1 METQGDGKSGRRRKR
16 GGKGRKGKQVASSAS
31 LETQSTSSRKVN
43 PKGNSS
49 IVNDG
54 TNAGTSLRGQR
65 RQTSE
70 KSKPRGTDEESQFST
85 KSNMASREPA
95 SIPVGRVPSAQSSSR
110 LNTGNSGKAVD
121 LLQQSRPAE
130 KTKQQ
135 KLPLSSSD
143 EFLSEIVCQL
153 ATNGGS
159 LPVKTFRKSHG
170 HLYDSMIKLSPD
182 KTVRGFV
189 QKYSHVLKGRPD
201 TGTIDVLTFTPDLE
215 ICKAHGSNAGSCTVV
230 DCRCLHICKFQMMSQ
245 CSMGETCFFGHN
257 LRNTYN
263 KSVLEYYFMNKLS
276 KQQIRGFLCKM
287 NNRRGLTLPGI
298 CSFYNSQKGC
308 RKPDKCPFLH
318 ICKHYILGDCQ
329 FARRKCSFSHEIFDK
344 QPQSILSKYSLSETT
359 FEELQ
364 RVLKA
369 ELQGTEYS
377 SSSDEHYTGD
387 SSYDDQNSD
396 VSSNEPADVEEIF
409 ENESD
414 VRDDMK
420 TVNNG
425 LRCLPA
431 WSSDSESRHLPLEG
445 GQQPKVSS
453 SEHVELMSPPITSST
468 EDGDIDSRVTR
479 SLPSSNPRWQVS
491 TATDRK
497 TIELGAS
504 DRQELEF
511 LYHTY
516 LRARECTVSLNG
528 KK

>member
-1 METQGDGKSGRRRKR
+1 M
-16 GGKGRKGKQVASSAS
+16 
-31 LETQSTSSRKVN
+31 
-43 PKGNSS
+43 
-49 IVNDG
+49 
-54 TNAGTSLRGQR
+54 
-65 RQTSE
+65 
-70 KSKPRGTDEESQFST
+70 F
-85 KSNMASREPA
+85 
-95 SIPVGRVPSAQSSSR
+95 
-110 LNTGNSGKAVD
+110 
-121 LLQQSRPAE
+121 
-130 KTKQQ
+130 
-135 KLPLSSSD
+135 
-143 EFLSEIVCQL
+143 
-153 ATNGGS
+153 
-159 LPVKTFRKSHG
+159 
-170 HLYDSMIKLSPD
+170 KLSPD

-215 ICKAHGSNAGSCTVV
+215 ICKAHGSNAGSCTV

-245 CSMGETCFFGHN
+245 CSRGKTCFFGHN
-257 LRNTYN
+257 LRNKYN
-263 KSVLEYYFMNKLS
+263 RSVLEYYFMNKLS
-276 KQQIRGFLCKM
+276 NQQIRGFLCKI

-298 CSFYNSQKGC
+298 CTYYNSQGC

-329 FARRKCSFSHEIFDK
+329 FGRRKCSLSHEISDK
-344 QPQSILSKYSLSETT
+344 QPHSILSKYSLSETT

-369 ELQGTEYS
+369 ELQDTGNSFSGEYS
-377 SSSDEHYTGD
+377 SSSDEHYSGNCHINDNGKATSDSHSSYDQFCRKWGRSDRTNQTGGASN

-396 VSSNEPADVEEIF
+396 VSSIEPADVEELL

-528 KK
+528 KNMTINFEKMSGSIKTEEGVDQLDIKRNLAG